1 MAHRTVL
8 AVRDAVDF
16 IYDQPKRDAIVS
28 MYVRGVPMG
37 VGYLTTSLDW
47 FDDLDAYTTMV
58 QWVMEQDTR
67 QEEYLHWCVQEAV
80 RQLRVDKLW

>member
-1 MAHRTVL
+1 MSQRIL
-8 AVRDAVDF
+8 RAVRDAIDF
-16 IYDQPKRDAIVS
+16 IYDQPNRDAIVS
-28 MYVRGVPMG
+28 MYVRGVPMD
-37 VGYLTTSLDW
+37 VGYLTVSMDW

-58 QWVMEQDTR
+58 EWGMQQNTI